1 MSLDALLR
9 ISCHRTVSAHN
20 HAMRAFR
27 RARPCF
33 ECGTTVGRWS
43 KAIEATHSEAGNF
56 STVLICSACSANRRV
71 LAEGRMHG
79 TVVERL
85 VDPTEKRT

>member
-9 ISCHRTVSAHN
+9 IKCHRTFSAHN
-20 HAMRAFR
+20 HTMRAFR
-27 RARPCF
+27 KARPCF

-43 KAIEATHSEAGNF
+43 KAIEATRSEAGNS
-56 STVLICSACSANRRV
+56 STILICSACWANSRV

-79 TVVERL
+79 ALVERL